1 MGTAAKSSPI
11 SVGGGGGEV
20 KGIPE
25 VKEVNITKLSR
36 QQLCE
41 GNVLCQ
47 ALESLREDGLLSKSF
62 LSNVVSAVGNV
73 ASGGGG
79 GGTGSTGSSAGA
91 LSSLLEQLT
100 FPSAAADN
108 SSKSGAGS
116 SLAANRNK
124 LATLMTLSQ
133 LLPSLTSSSS
143 SSSASDSN
151 GGTPTSGDGSSSSS
165 SSNAYSPLLSIIDYL
180 QSLQS
185 PKTSSSYYSG
195 GATKRKST
203 VDQQPTEPEFNLQSG
218 GTGPDPSAQTPCA
231 SKEEYISP
239 TYARNYQGV
248 WKYVVQIPNEGYFT
262 QTVQQT
268 TCLKTRCDLVEGGAC
283 RESPRYVQNLQKSYF

>member
-1 MGTAAKSSPI
+1 MGTAAVAKPSPL
-11 SVGGGGGEV
+11 SVGGEV

-73 ASGGGG
+73 ASGS
-79 GGTGSTGSSAGA
+79 GSAGSSAGA

-133 LLPSLTSSSS
+133 LLPSLTSSS

-203 VDQQPTEPEFNLQSG
+203 VDQQPTEPEFNMQSG

-283 RESPRYVQNLQKSYF
+283 RESPRYVQFTRTFKKSPNF